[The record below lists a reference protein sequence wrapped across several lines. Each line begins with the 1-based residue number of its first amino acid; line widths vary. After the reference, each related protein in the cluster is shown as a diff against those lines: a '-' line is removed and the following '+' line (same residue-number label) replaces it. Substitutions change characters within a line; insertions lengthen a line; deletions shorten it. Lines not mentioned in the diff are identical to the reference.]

1 MTTEFLDSSFIASL
15 DTLPIQMLTA
25 GEGASG
31 VLKCQT
37 DTVAFTSS
45 GVTQA
50 ASTYRLCRI
59 PTAAKIKQVI
69 FDAGEGDTNA
79 TAALTWDI
87 NLAFSDSTL
96 DGTQVALQSLIPTS
110 ALTGATT
117 TTALYSSPNKIFG
130 NVAQGNTAAIA
141 RKDVTFN
148 GSLTNWLY
156 NGVNLPLWNF
166 FGFTNSQGHA
176 QDPGGFFDFLVYV
189 AHLASTPAAGN
200 LAITCY
206 YVL

>member
-1 MTTEFLDSSFIASL
+1 MTTEFLDSSYIATL
-15 DTLPIQMLTA
+15 DTQPISMLTT

-37 DTVAFTSS
+37 DTVAYTAS

-50 ASTYRLCRI
+50 GSTYRLCRI
-59 PTAAKIKQVI
+59 PTSAKIKQVF
-69 FDAGEGDTNA
+69 FDAGEADTA
-79 TAALTWDI
+79 GTAAVTWDI
-87 NLAFSDSTL
+87 NLAFSDSTF
-96 DGTQVALQSLIPTS
+96 DFTQVVLQSLIPTS

-130 NVAQGNTAAIA
+130 NVAQANTAAIS

-148 GSLTNWLY
+148 GTLTNWLY
-156 NGVNLPLWNF
+156 NGPNLPLWNF
-166 FGFTNSQGHA
+166 FGFTNSQGYA

-189 AHLASTPAAGN
+189 AHLATTPAAGS